1 MDKSWLKYDRLSDEY
16 EAGVEKFIKTAVESN
31 QEISVVRCPCDKCQN
46 LAFHRP
52 KEVKDHLIIW
62 GLDMSYKT
70 WVWHG
75 EDIRNK
81 SPDNIGCQNDSG
93 YMDYDG
99 GNTVEMV
106 EDAFKDCDSDPK
118 ALKKLLEDSE
128 KPLYPGSNKFTK
140 LSSLVKL
147 YNIKGRYGWSNS
159 SFSDLFSALSDM
171 LPEGNDLPVSM
182 YEAKK
187 TMSALGLEYI
197 KIHACP
203 NDCILYRKEYESL
216 SNCPTCGESRWK
228 KRDGSVAAYRKG
240 VPTKV
245 LWYFPPILRFRRLFQ
260 SSQTAKDLTWYIN
273 EREIDGKLRHPADS
287 PAWKLVDEK
296 WPTFALEPR
305 NLRLALSADGINPH
319 SSLSSTYSCWPI
331 LLVTYNLPPWLCM
344 KRKFMMLSLL
354 ISGPQQPGNDIDVY
368 LAPLIEDL
376 QTLWDVGVEAYDAYK
391 KEFFNLRA
399 VLLWTINDFPAYGNL
414 AGCTVK
420 GYYACPYCGE
430 DMPKCGLKHSKKNAY
445 IGHRRWLPHDHPFRT
460 QKKPFN
466 NKHEREPPPKPLNSE
481 AIFRKVESIENKWGK
496 VKDKKRKKRGE
507 KKDDDDNRVW
517 WKKKS
522 IFFKLEYWKYLLI
535 RHQLDV
541 MHIEKNVCKS
551 IYGTLLNIPGKT
563 KDGIKSR
570 WDLKVLK
577 IRQKLAPDVKENNRT
592 FLPPACY
599 TLTKEEKKRF
609 CEVLKSIKV
618 PVGYSSNIQN
628 LVSMK
633 DLKLQGLKSHDCH
646 VLMQQLL
653 PIALRSI
660 LPDHVKYAIIRL
672 CFFFNSLCATVVDVT
687 KLDQMEEDI
696 ALTLCLL
703 EKCFPPSFFDI
714 MIHLTIDLINEVR
727 LCGPVYLRWMYPF
740 ERNMKGLK
748 AYVRNRN
755 NPEGCIAE
763 SYIAEEALEF
773 CAEYVSN
780 MRTIGLP
787 PGHVET
793 SSIDKPLPGGKFEHG
808 HHSQKAKNERWLSN
822 EHNRT
827 FSTWLNKKVY
837 EMIDDDEDVSNIL
850 RWLSQGPRPFV
861 VKHPGYDINGYRFHT
876 RERDEQRVHQNSGVS
891 LIAATLQVASAKDK
905 NPILGDMSYYGVINE
920 IWDLDYHMFRIPLFK
935 CDWVQNNGGIKIDE
949 FGFTLV
955 DLNRLGHKSDPF
967 ILASQA
973 TQVFYI
979 TDQLDKRWSVVS
991 HMHRRCVP
999 KKTSAE
1005 DIDIMMEHNPLT
1017 NGLPNIENLN
1027 DADRYARDGK
1037 HGIWIDA

>member
-1 MDKSWLKYDRLSDEY
+1 MDKSWLKYDRFSDEY
-16 EAGVEKFIKTAVESN
+16 EAGVEIFIKTAVESN
-31 QEISVVRCPCDKCQN
+31 QEISVVRCPCDKCRN

-118 ALKKLLEDSE
+118 AFKKLLEYFE

-140 LSSLVKL
+140 LSALVKL
-147 YNIKGRYGWSNS
+147 YNIKGRYGWSDS
-159 SFSDLFSALSDM
+159 SFSNLLSALSDM

-216 SNCPTCGESRWK
+216 SNCPTCDESRWK

-240 VPTKV
+240 VPAKV
-245 LWYFPPILRFRRLFQ
+245 LWYFPPIPRFRRLFQ
-260 SSQTAKDLTWYIN
+260 SSQTAKDLTWHIN

-287 PAWKLVDEK
+287 SAWKLVDEK
-296 WPTFALEPR
+296 WPTFALEPK
-305 NLRLALSADGINPH
+305 NMRLALSADGINPH

-331 LLVTYNLPPWLCM
+331 LL
-344 KRKFMMLSLL
+344 
-354 ISGPQQPGNDIDVY
+354 PGNDIDVY

-430 DMPKCGLKHSKKNAY
+430 DMPKCRLKHSKKNAY
-445 IGHRRWLPHDHPFRT
+445 IGHRRWLPHDHAFRT
-460 QKKPFN
+460 QKQPFN

-481 AIFRKVESIENKWGK
+481 AIFRK
-496 VKDKKRKKRGE
+496 
-507 KKDDDDNRVW
+507 
-517 WKKKS
+517 
-522 IFFKLEYWKYLLI
+522 
-535 RHQLDV
+535 LDV
-541 MHIEKNVCKS
+541 MHIEKNVCES

-577 IRQKLAPDVKENNRT
+577 IRQKLAPNVKENNRT
-592 FLPPACY
+592 FLPSTCS

-609 CEVLKSIKV
+609 CEVLKRIKV

-672 CFFFNSLCATVVDVT
+672 CFFFNSLCVTVVDVT
-687 KLDQMEEDI
+687 KFDQMEEDI

-714 MIHLTIDLINEVR
+714 MIHLTIHLVNEVR

-740 ERNMKGLK
+740 ERNLKGLK
-748 AYVRNRN
+748 AYFRNRN

-773 CAEYVSN
+773 CAEYVSD
-780 MRTIGLP
+780 MRTIGFP

-793 SSIDKPLPGGKFEHG
+793 SSIDKPLPGGKFEHVDHSLIHQAHLYVLQNTEEVQPFISEHIQWLKG
-808 HHSQKAKNERWLSN
+808 HHSQKAKNERWLIN

-850 RWLSQGPRPFV
+850 RWLSQGPCPFV

-876 RERDEQRVHQNSGVS
+876 RERDKQRVHQNSGVS

-920 IWDLDYHMFRIPLFK
+920 I
-935 CDWVQNNGGIKIDE
+935 
-949 FGFTLV
+949 
-955 DLNRLGHKSDPF
+955 
-967 ILASQA
+967 
-973 TQVFYI
+973 
-979 TDQLDKRWSVVS
+979 
-991 HMHRRCVP
+991 
-999 KKTSAE
+999 
-1005 DIDIMMEHNPLT
+1005 
-1017 NGLPNIENLN
+1017 
-1027 DADRYARDGK
+1027 
-1037 HGIWIDA
+1037 

>member
-1 MDKSWLKYDRLSDEY
+1 
-16 EAGVEKFIKTAVESN
+16 
-31 QEISVVRCPCDKCQN
+31 
-46 LAFHRP
+46 
-52 KEVKDHLIIW
+52 
-62 GLDMSYKT
+62 
-70 WVWHG
+70 
-75 EDIRNK
+75 
-81 SPDNIGCQNDSG
+81 
-93 YMDYDG
+93 
-99 GNTVEMV
+99 
-106 EDAFKDCDSDPK
+106 
-118 ALKKLLEDSE
+118 
-128 KPLYPGSNKFTK
+128 
-140 LSSLVKL
+140 
-147 YNIKGRYGWSNS
+147 
-159 SFSDLFSALSDM
+159 
-171 LPEGNDLPVSM
+171 
-182 YEAKK
+182 
-187 TMSALGLEYI
+187 
-197 KIHACP
+197 
-203 NDCILYRKEYESL
+203 
-216 SNCPTCGESRWK
+216 
-228 KRDGSVAAYRKG
+228 
-240 VPTKV
+240 
-245 LWYFPPILRFRRLFQ
+245 
-260 SSQTAKDLTWYIN
+260 
-273 EREIDGKLRHPADS
+273 
-287 PAWKLVDEK
+287 
-296 WPTFALEPR
+296 
-305 NLRLALSADGINPH
+305 
-319 SSLSSTYSCWPI
+319 
-331 LLVTYNLPPWLCM
+331 M

-354 ISGPQQPGNDIDVY
+354 ISGPQQPSNDIDVY

-391 KEFFNLRA
+391 KEFFNLPA

-430 DMPKCGLKHSKKNAY
+430 DMPKCRLKHSKKNAY

-460 QKKPFN
+460 QKQPFN
-466 NKHEREPPPKPLNSE
+466 NKHEREPPPNPLNSE

-507 KKDDDDNRVW
+507 KKDDDDDRVW

-541 MHIEKNVCKS
+541 MHIEKNICES

-628 LVSMK
+628 LVLMK

-653 PIALRSI
+653 PTALRSI

-714 MIHLTIDLINEVR
+714 MIHLTIHLVNEVR

-793 SSIDKPLPGGKFEHG
+793 SSIDKPLPGGKFEHVD
-808 HHSQKAKNERWLSN
+808 H
-822 EHNRT
+822 
-827 FSTWLNKKVY
+827 
-837 EMIDDDEDVSNIL
+837 
-850 RWLSQGPRPFV
+850 
-861 VKHPGYDINGYRFHT
+861 
-876 RERDEQRVHQNSGVS
+876 S
-891 LIAATLQVASAKDK
+891 LIHQAHLYVLQ
-905 NPILGDMSYYGVINE
+905 NTE
-920 IWDLDYHMFRIPLFK
+920 E
-935 CDWVQNNGGIKIDE
+935 VQ
-949 FGFTLV
+949 
-955 DLNRLGHKSDPF
+955 PF
-967 ILASQA
+967 IRF
-973 TQVFYI
+973 VN
-979 TDQLDKRWSVVS
+979 V
-991 HMHRRCVP
+991 
-999 KKTSAE
+999 
-1005 DIDIMMEHNPLT
+1005 
-1017 NGLPNIENLN
+1017 
-1027 DADRYARDGK
+1027 
-1037 HGIWIDA
+1037 

>member
-106 EDAFKDCDSDPK
+106 EDAFKDCDSDLK

-140 LSSLVKL
+140 LSALVKL
-147 YNIKGRYGWSNS
+147 YNIKGRYGWSDS
-159 SFSDLFSALSDM
+159 SFSDLLSALSDM

-182 YEAKK
+182 YKAKQ

-245 LWYFPPILRFRRLFQ
+245 LWYFPPIPRFRRLFQ
-260 SSQTAKDLTWYIN
+260 SSQTAKDLTWHIN

-430 DMPKCGLKHSKKNAY
+430 DMPKCRLKHSKKIAY

-507 KKDDDDNRVW
+507 KKDDDDDRVW

-541 MHIEKNVCKS
+541 MHIEKNVCES

-714 MIHLTIDLINEVR
+714 MIHLTIHLVNEVR

-773 CAEYVSN
+773 CAKYVSN

-793 SSIDKPLPGGKFEHG
+793 SSIDKPLPGGKFEHVDHSLIHQAHLYVLQNTEEVQPFISEHIQWLKG

-876 RERDEQRVHQNSGVS
+876 RE
-891 LIAATLQVASAKDK
+891 
-905 NPILGDMSYYGVINE
+905 
-920 IWDLDYHMFRIPLFK
+920 
-935 CDWVQNNGGIKIDE
+935 
-949 FGFTLV
+949 
-955 DLNRLGHKSDPF
+955 
-967 ILASQA
+967 
-973 TQVFYI
+973 
-979 TDQLDKRWSVVS
+979 
-991 HMHRRCVP
+991 
-999 KKTSAE
+999 
-1005 DIDIMMEHNPLT
+1005 
-1017 NGLPNIENLN
+1017 
-1027 DADRYARDGK
+1027 
-1037 HGIWIDA
+1037 